1 MKQLIACILILCATV
16 GNILAQGAQAQMI
29 KERAKQQRDA
39 NNQRQGL
46 PVAPAFTPLPTAPQA
61 PAGARAIDPAQQ
73 QMIDKLQTDLTAIK
87 AGAPVTP
94 EQKQELQND
103 FLTLSKGATKPSK
116 DAVTKLANDLSAA
129 LANKNVSAKD
139 QALLAKAIN
148 VVMNN
153 GNLSPA
159 QAQAF
164 VTTAQNSLKASGV
177 TESEAQTVASDLKAI
192 VTELQK
198 SKPKLYQ

>member
-1 MKQLIACILILCATV
+1 MKQFIACTLILCATV
-16 GNILAQGAQAQMI
+16 GEILAQGAQAQMI

-46 PVAPAFTPLPTAPQA
+46 PGTPAFTPLPTPPQA
-61 PAGARAIDPAQQ
+61 HPAAGARAIDPAQQ
-73 QMIDKLQTDLTAIK
+73 QVIDKLQTDLTAIK

-103 FLTLSKGATKPSK
+103 FLTLAKGATKPSK
-116 DAVTKLANDLSAA
+116 EAVTKLANDLSTA
-129 LANKNVSAKD
+129 LANKDVSAKD

-153 GNLSPA
+153 GNLSAA

-164 VTTAQNSLKASGV
+164 VTTAQNSLKAGGV
-177 TESEAQTVASDLKAI
+177 SEAEVQTV
-192 VTELQK
+192 VT
-198 SKPKLYQ
+198 